1 MGGLTINKLISIVV
15 SVYNKE
21 KFLDKCIQSIIDL
34 NMDKSQLEAIFV
46 DDVSTDNSYNILKN
60 MQMNMILFV
69 AFS

>member
-1 MGGLTINKLISIVV
+1 MV

-34 NMDKSQLEAIFV
+34 NMDKSQLEVIFV

-60 MQMNMILFV
+60 MQMNMTLFV